1 MYSIPTMTSNIF
13 ILSAPIQTGKTTA
26 LMEFWELGITSFDG
40 FITPDIDE
48 SRKLIFLDKDE
59 ELPFQLEDNAKE
71 DVLQIGRFKL
81 SQSTFNAVKNK
92 LQNLHNTRAQL
103 IIIDEIG
110 PLEMNNYGF
119 EPELSSFI
127 EKFKAMNS
135 SKLLIIVVRN
145 TILNA
150 AIEKYKLE
158 DAAVLSLDSFIDKF
172 LAE

>member
-1 MYSIPTMTSNIF
+1 MSSNIF

-26 LMEFWELGITSFDG
+26 LMEFWETGITSFDG

-48 SRKLIFLDKDE
+48 SRKLIFLDTDE

-81 SQSTFNAVKNK
+81 SQSTFDAAKNK
-92 LQNLHNTRAQL
+92 LKNLHNTSAQL
-103 IIIDEIG
+103 IIVDEIG
-110 PLEMNNYGF
+110 PLEMNHYGF

-127 EKFKAMNS
+127 EKFKEMNS
-135 SKLLIIVVRN
+135 SKLLIIVIRN
-145 TILNA
+145 TILNS
-150 AIEKYKLE
+150 AIEKYQLE
-158 DAAVLSLDSFIDKF
+158 DAAVLSLNSFIDKF

>member
-1 MYSIPTMTSNIF
+1 MTSNIF

-81 SQSTFNAVKNK
+81 RQSTFNAVK
-92 LQNLHNTRAQL
+92 NTRAQL

-172 LAE
+172 LGE

>member
-1 MYSIPTMTSNIF
+1 MITN
-13 ILSAPIQTGKTTA
+13 KT
-26 LMEFWELGITSFDG
+26 
-40 FITPDIDE
+40 
-48 SRKLIFLDKDE
+48 
-59 ELPFQLEDNAKE
+59 
-71 DVLQIGRFKL
+71 
-81 SQSTFNAVKNK
+81 NAVKNK

-127 EKFKAMNS
+127 EKFKAINS
-135 SKLLIIVVRN
+135 SQLLIIVVRN